1 MQRNCRPWVRAD
13 SGTTHD
19 MSEQPPKNRS
29 GASAQRRGTALIK
42 KRIFSLRS
50 LLLFLIFAAFVYF
63 LLTRFHADWGATFDT
78 IARMNIGFYALA
90 FALYYATFILRGQR
104 WRMLAQNTGE
114 LDALPQGR
122 LPTIR
127 ESSTY
132 ILIGWFVNSV
142 TWLRMGDGYRAWL
155 FARGSGGSFSWSLGT
170 VLAERVLD
178 VASMLLIL
186 LASALLLSTTEVSR
200 IAQTVIWLTLAVVI
214 GSLVMLF
221 AMKLW
226 GSRFARFLPARLE
239 AEFHRFQSGTLGSMK
254 QMPTVIALG
263 GGAWALE
270 VARLYFVAQALGLDV
285 PLALIAIASLSAAIL
300 STVPVPG
307 GVGFVESGIVGVLL
321 LGLGRPE
328 AVSVALVDRSITFV
342 SVIAIGGIVF
352 LASHV
357 WQARQS
363 SPEYT

>member
-1 MQRNCRPWVRAD
+1 M
-13 SGTTHD
+13 
-19 MSEQPPKNRS
+19 
-29 GASAQRRGTALIK
+29 SAQRRGTALIK
-42 KRIFSLRS
+42 RRIFSLPS
-50 LLLFLIFAAFVYF
+50 LLMFAIFAAFIYF
-63 LLTRFHADWGATFDT
+63 LLTQFHADWGATFDT
-78 IARMNIGFYALA
+78 IASMNPWYYLMA

-104 WRMLAQNTGE
+104 WRMLARNTGE
-114 LDALPQGR
+114 LDALPRGQ

-127 ESSTY
+127 SSSTY

-186 LASALLLSTTEVSR
+186 LASALLLSTTSVSKV
-200 IAQTVIWLTLAVVI
+200 ALTVIWLTLTVVI
-214 GSLVMLF
+214 GSLVVLL
-221 AMKLW
+221 AMKMW
-226 GSRFARFLPARLE
+226 GRSFAGKLPTRFE
-239 AEFHRFQSGTLGSMK
+239 EEFNRFQSGTLGSMK

-263 GGAWALE
+263 GAAWLLE
-270 VARLYFVAQALGLDV
+270 VARLYFVVQALGLDV
-285 PLALIAIASLSAAIL
+285 SLALIAIAALSAAIL

-328 AVSVALVDRSITFV
+328 AVSVALVDRSITFI
-342 SVIAIGGIVF
+342 SVIAIGGVVF
-352 LASHV
+352 LVSQV
-357 WQARQS
+357 WGHRQS